1 MRTGSR
7 TQTTPW
13 SRSTSIA
20 ELSHFLA
27 AGLLFAL
34 ALAPCSVRAAGETKR
49 VLVVYPTSDGQP
61 GVLRFQESLRLGLMD
76 GPPARFEVFNEYLD
90 SARFPDERYQSHL
103 ADFLRTKYLGREP
116 DVIIA
121 ALAPSL
127 DFVLKYRDNLFPGV
141 PVVFGAIDKHE
152 ADVRTVGKGV
162 LGIPMTV
169 DLERTLD
176 LALRLHPGTRRVVVV
191 SGKSRTDA
199 YWTEEAKRAFRGY
212 ETRVD
217 FVYLTGLPLN
227 DLLREVA
234 NLPNLSIVYYL
245 HVFEDGLGNAYIP
258 ADVARRIS
266 AAANAPVYG
275 HYSTYV
281 GGGIVGGCFVRFET
295 EGANAADI
303 ALRVLAGQE
312 AESIRL
318 SETTRNPTMVDWSQL
333 KRWGIGE
340 ERLPPDIIILNR
352 PPRFWDLYKWQVIG
366 AIAVCV
372 AEALLIVG
380 LLWARANRKRAEKGL
395 REGQLELRRLTG
407 RLLLAQETE
416 RRRIALE
423 LHDDLNQSLALLA
436 VDLDLLG
443 QNPPVS
449 GTLLGER
456 MHDLSGRVKQLSS
469 EVHELSHQLHPT
481 KVEQLGL
488 VVAARGLCG
497 ELSRAHGVEIDFA
510 AEQVASTIS
519 ADTSLCLYRITQEA
533 LRNVIK
539 HSGARHARVE
549 LRGRPDEISLR
560 ISDDGCGFDTGSA
573 AGKGGLGLVS
583 MRERLR
589 LVGGDIAIHSRPAG
603 GVQIDVRIPMDASS
617 SNRREDASR
626 GPSTSVSCGG

>member
-1 MRTGSR
+1 M
-7 TQTTPW
+7 
-13 SRSTSIA
+13 
-20 ELSHFLA
+20 
-27 AGLLFAL
+27 
-34 ALAPCSVRAAGETKR
+34 
-49 VLVVYPTSDGQP
+49 
-61 GVLRFQESLRLGLMD
+61 
-76 GPPARFEVFNEYLD
+76 
-90 SARFPDERYQSHL
+90 
-103 ADFLRTKYLGREP
+103 
-116 DVIIA
+116 
-121 ALAPSL
+121 
-127 DFVLKYRDNLFPGV
+127 
-141 PVVFGAIDKHE
+141 
-152 ADVRTVGKGV
+152 
-162 LGIPMTV
+162 
-169 DLERTLD
+169 
-176 LALRLHPGTRRVVVV
+176 
-191 SGKSRTDA
+191 
-199 YWTEEAKRAFRGY
+199 
-212 ETRVD
+212 
-217 FVYLTGLPLN
+217 
-227 DLLREVA
+227 
-234 NLPNLSIVYYL
+234 
-245 HVFEDGLGNAYIP
+245 
-258 ADVARRIS
+258 ARRIS

-281 GGGIVGGCFVRFET
+281 GGGIVGGCIARFET

-312 AESIRL
+312 PESIRL
-318 SETTRNPTMVDWSQL
+318 SETTKNPTVVDWSQL

-340 ERLPPDIIILNR
+340 ERLPPEIIILNK
-352 PPRFWDLYKWQVIG
+352 PPNFWDLYKWQVIG
-366 AIAVCV
+366 AIAVCA

-380 LLWARANRKRAEKGL
+380 LLLARANRRRAEEGL

-449 GTLLGER
+449 GALLGER
-456 MHDLSGRVKQLSS
+456 MHELSGRVKQLSS

-488 VVAARGLCG
+488 VVAVRGLCG
-497 ELSRAHGVEIDFA
+497 ELSHTHGVDIDFA

-573 AGKGGLGLVS
+573 DGKGGLGLVS

-589 LVGGDIAIHSRPAG
+589 LVGGDIAILSRPPG
-603 GVQIDVRIPMDASS
+603 GVQIDVRIPMDTSS
-617 SNRREDASR
+617 SNRREDASH
-626 GPSTSVSCGG
+626 GPPTGVSCDG

>member
-27 AGLLFAL
+27 AVLVL
-34 ALAPCSVRAAGETKR
+34 ASCSVTAAGETKR

-61 GVLRFQESLRLGLMD
+61 GVLRFQESLRLGLMN
-76 GPPARFEVFNEYLD
+76 GPTARFEVFNEYLD

-116 DVIIA
+116 DVIIP

-152 ADVRTVGKGV
+152 AEARTLGKGV

-169 DLERTLD
+169 DLEPTLD
-176 LALRLHPGTRRVVVV
+176 LALRLHPDTRRVVVV
-191 SGKSRTDA
+191 SGKSRLDA
-199 YWTEEAKRAFRGY
+199 YWAEEARRAFRRY
-212 ETRVD
+212 ETKLD

-234 NLPNLSIVYYL
+234 NLPDRSVVYYL
-245 HVFEDGLGNAYIP
+245 HVLEDGLGNAYIP

-281 GGGIVGGCFVRFET
+281 GGGIVGGCIVRFET

-303 ALRVLAGQE
+303 ALRILAGQE
-312 AESIRL
+312 PESIRL
-318 SETTRNPTMVDWSQL
+318 SETTKNPTVVDWSQL

-340 ERLPPDIIILNR
+340 ERLPPDTIILNK
-352 PPRFWDLYKWQVIG
+352 PPNFWDLYKWQVIG
-366 AIAVCV
+366 AIAVCA

-380 LLWARANRKRAEKGL
+380 LLLARANRRRAEEGL

-449 GTLLGER
+449 GALLGER
-456 MHDLSGRVKQLSS
+456 MHELSGRVKQLSS

-481 KVEQLGL
+481 KLEQLGL
-488 VVAARGLCG
+488 VVAVRGLCG
-497 ELSRAHGVEIDFA
+497 ELSHAHGVGIDFT

-519 ADTSLCLYRITQEA
+519 ADTALCLYRITQEA

-549 LRGRPDEISLR
+549 LRGRPDAISLR

-573 AGKGGLGLVS
+573 DGKGGLGLVS

-589 LVGGDIAIHSRPAG
+589 LVGGDIAILSRPPG
-603 GVQIDVRIPMDASS
+603 GVQIDVRIPMDTSS
-617 SNRREDASR
+617 SNRREDASH
-626 GPSTSVSCGG
+626 GPPTSVSCDG

>member
-1 MRTGSR
+1 VII
-7 TQTTPW
+7 P
-13 SRSTSIA
+13 
-20 ELSHFLA
+20 
-27 AGLLFAL
+27 
-34 ALAPCSVRAAGETKR
+34 ALAPA
-49 VLVVYPTSDGQP
+49 
-61 GVLRFQESLRLGLMD
+61 
-76 GPPARFEVFNEYLD
+76 
-90 SARFPDERYQSHL
+90 
-103 ADFLRTKYLGREP
+103 
-116 DVIIA
+116 
-121 ALAPSL
+121 L
-127 DFVLKYRDNLFPGV
+127 DFVLKYRDKLFPSV

-152 ADVRTVGKGV
+152 AEARTLGKGV

-169 DLERTLD
+169 DLEATLD
-176 LALRLHPGTRRVVVV
+176 LALRLHPDTRRVVVV

-199 YWTEEAKRAFRGY
+199 YWAEEARRAFRRY
-212 ETRVD
+212 ETKLD
-217 FVYLTGLPLN
+217 FVYLTGLPLS

-234 NLPNLSIVYYL
+234 NLPDRSVVYYL
-245 HVFEDGLGNAYIP
+245 HVLEDGLGNAYIP

-281 GGGIVGGCFVRFET
+281 GGGIVGGCIARFET

-312 AESIRL
+312 PETISL
-318 SETTRNPTMVDWSQL
+318 SETTKNPTVVDWSQM
-333 KRWGIGE
+333 KRWGIAE
-340 ERLPPDIIILNR
+340 ERLPPEIIILNK
-352 PPRFWDLYKWQVIG
+352 PPNFWDLYKWQVIG
-366 AIAVCV
+366 AIAVCA
-372 AEALLIVG
+372 AEALLILG
-380 LLWARANRKRAEKGL
+380 LLLTRANRRRAEEGL
-395 REGQLELRRLTG
+395 REGQLELGRLTG
-407 RLLLAQETE
+407 RLLQAQETE

-449 GTLLGER
+449 GALLGER
-456 MHDLSGRVKQLSS
+456 MHELSGRVKQLSS

-488 VVAARGLCG
+488 VVALRGLCG
-497 ELSRAHGVEIDFA
+497 ELSHTHGVDIDFT

-549 LRGRPDEISLR
+549 LRGRLDAISLR
-560 ISDDGCGFDTGSA
+560 ISDDGCGFDTGSSDS
-573 AGKGGLGLVS
+573 KGGLGLVS

-589 LVGGDIAIHSRPAG
+589 LVGGDIAILSRPSG
-603 GVQIDVRIPMDASS
+603 GVQIDVRIPIDTYS
-617 SNRREDASR
+617 SNRREDASHA
-626 GPSTSVSCGG
+626 PPTSVSCDG